1 MTTPEGAADDP
12 GVPGAPG
19 ETDGRVRRP
28 EPERQGANRAKT
40 GAPTG
45 QSTDS
50 SMKPGLDAG
59 SGHDPTVSESVA
71 HVVKL
76 AYDVLTQNLEQGRNA
91 AQRFRQGEYR
101 AGEVPGDLEKAAL
114 RLIYLARELS
124 TTTFD
129 VCERLLKEVGSRP
142 PGEDRTADVP
152 PFRATAP
159 KPAAP
164 QPTAPGPAA
173 PDPGLVKVTV
183 RFVGGPKAVARSET
197 LARPTRPTAPG
208 AISVTPLASRAAQGA
223 PISGV
228 SFSVDVAVEGLVATV
243 TLPDGQKPGVY
254 SGLVH
259 AGEEEIPLGV
269 LTIEIPK

>member
-1 MTTPEGAADDP
+1 MTTPEGAADHP

-40 GAPTG
+40 SAPTG

-50 SMKPGLDAG
+50 SMKPALDSG
-59 SGHDPTVSESVA
+59 SAHDPTVSESVA

-76 AYDVLTQNLEQGRNA
+76 AYDVLTQNLEQGRTA

-129 VCERLLKEVGSRP
+129 VCERLLKEVGTRP
-142 PGEDRTADVP
+142 PGEDRTAGMP
-152 PFRATAP
+152 PFRAAAP

-173 PDPGLVKVTV
+173 DAGLVKVTV
-183 RFVGGPKAVARSET
+183 RFVGGPKAVARTET

-208 AISVTPLASRAAQGA
+208 AISVTPLVSRVADVA
-223 PISGV
+223 PITGV
-228 SFSVDVAVEGLVATV
+228 GFSVDIAVEGLVATV
-243 TLPDGQKPGVY
+243 ALPDGQKPGVY